1 MQEKKQ
7 MITNQAPSPAGPYS
21 QGIDAGRY
29 VFVAGQRPL
38 NAETGEMAQGIQNQ
52 TRQVLKNIESVL
64 REAGCGLQD
73 IVRTTVY
80 LSDIAHFAEMN
91 EVYSQMMPE
100 PYPARTTVGCHLRGI
115 LVEIDAIALKPETEG
130 Q

>member
-1 MQEKKQ
+1 MQEKRQ
-7 MITNQAPSPAGPYS
+7 IITNQAPAPAGPYS

-80 LSDIAHFAEMN
+80 LSDIGHFAEMN
-91 EVYSQMMPE
+91 EVYSEMMPE
-100 PYPARTTVGCHLRGI
+100 PYPARTTFGCQLRGI
-115 LVEIDAIALKPETEG
+115 LVEIDAIALKPETEE
-130 Q
+130 